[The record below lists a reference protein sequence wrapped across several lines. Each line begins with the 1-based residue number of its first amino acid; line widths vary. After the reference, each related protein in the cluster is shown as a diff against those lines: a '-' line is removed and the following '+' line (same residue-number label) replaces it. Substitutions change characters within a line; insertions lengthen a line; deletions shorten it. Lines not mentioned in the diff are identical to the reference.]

1 MVREAAMCRDCV
13 KTQNKIEREKI
24 DLLKRALFNYFN
36 TGNGFP
42 THDFLENDRIFLFL
56 HSLCPVATSDSTIK
70 SIICLN
76 AIFHRYSPPILIQA
90 IL

>member
-42 THDFLENDRIFLFL
+42 THDFLENDRNFLFL
-56 HSLCPVATSDSTIK
+56 HSLCRILPITICFAK
-70 SIICLN
+70 AEHTQGIGKYCYDPHL
-76 AIFHRYSPPILIQA
+76 
-90 IL
+90 